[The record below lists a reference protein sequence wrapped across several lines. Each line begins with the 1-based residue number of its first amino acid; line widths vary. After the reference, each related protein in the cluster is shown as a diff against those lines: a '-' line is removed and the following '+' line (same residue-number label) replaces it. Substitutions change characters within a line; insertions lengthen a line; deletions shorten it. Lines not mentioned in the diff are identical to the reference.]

1 MTRAEKRRAAR
12 QQEKDK
18 VRYQLTA
25 EEIRQIEKKAVES
38 KKEQIRDKIMQEVK
52 DSIMKGVRE
61 EWERREEMLSG
72 KDDGEIVQ
80 NVLCLLLAV
89 PVKVLCEKFKWKPY
103 PLNQEEN
110 KNSRI
115 LKFSEAVIWET
126 NEVFADK
133 NIDIRAYGEEVYRKY
148 GIRYRI
154 EEEDDGRD

>member
-18 VRYQLTA
+18 VRYQLTV

-115 LKFSEAVIWET
+115 LKFSEAVIRET